1 MRYICPTRCSTF
13 NGEYGV
19 EEGVLG
25 DMAYQPNDTPLIALA
40 KAAGKKSWAIVN
52 GLEVL
57 LEQGYVQFE
66 LWTERRCPR
75 EAVARRVHR
84 KFYAE

>member
-40 KAAGKKSWAIVN
+40 KAAGKKSYSSPE
-52 GLEVL
+52 G
-57 LEQGYVQFE
+57 
-66 LWTERRCPR
+66 RMDHPR
-75 EAVARRVHR
+75 FWR
-84 KFYAE
+84 